1 MKLNVRR
8 VIAFFLLIAL
18 SVGFGFAFDAVVTAI
33 EKHNHPLDARYQTE
47 MEKNAKDFGIPESI
61 LWSIV
66 RSESNF
72 VSNHVSDTGE
82 VGLMQI
88 SPEQFAY
95 ICINLLGEPEM
106 SAGMLYDPA
115 TNLRAGT
122 AWISEL
128 YGRYGVWETVY
139 AAYYAGTDMV
149 DAWLRDPELV
159 SAQGRLQNI
168 PDSDTADYVKKTAK
182 SAMLYQK
189 LYYN

>member
-95 ICINLLGEPEM
+95 ICTNLLGEPEM

-139 AAYYAGTDMV
+139 AAYYAGTDTV

-182 SAMLYQK
+182 SATLYQK